1 MKRWP
6 CLNSWF
12 ALKFAVFPVVKYTMA
27 DRSVTTEFFYTLLLI
42 FFCFFCILRCKKH
55 EVPVE
60 KVYNKTQRE
69 KFAWALDMAEKDFVF
84 WSRLVSE
91 HSWHSNHSILAHTRL
106 HLSRYSLQFNLII
119 LLLLLYIQY
128 SGNDFWDFSGGWEK
142 YKKNASNGNRNL
154 KSGTISKFHLYISI
168 S

>member
-1 MKRWP
+1 
-6 CLNSWF
+6 
-12 ALKFAVFPVVKYTMA
+12 MA
-27 DRSVTTEFFYTLLLI
+27 DRSVTTEFLYTLLLI

-91 HSWHSNHSILAHTRL
+91 HSWHSNHSILAHTCL
-106 HLSRYSLQFNLII
+106 HLSQYSLQFNLII